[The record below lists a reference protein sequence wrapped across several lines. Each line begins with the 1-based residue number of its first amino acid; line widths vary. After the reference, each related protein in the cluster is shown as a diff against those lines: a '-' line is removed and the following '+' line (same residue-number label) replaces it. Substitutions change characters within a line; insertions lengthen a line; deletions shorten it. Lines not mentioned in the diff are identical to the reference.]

1 MMRPLLSL
9 LRTWQYSHSFLPCG
23 TSTIRF
29 RS

>member
-9 LRTWQYSHSFLPCG
+9 LRTWQYAYSFLPCG
-23 TSTIRF
+23 TSPIRF